1 MPLSDISP
9 STMAAQEETSQLG
22 RAEIVQREMV
32 KRRTAELGP
41 NNVSTLKAMLKL
53 GETWGD

>member
-9 STMAAQEETSQLG
+9 STMAAQEETSQLA

-53 GETWGD
+53 GET